1 MVPMSAI
8 ATAANSSA
16 YSAVALLLSN
26 AASSAT
32 TQVPNSTTSGAAA
45 SSASSAPI
53 DRVNLSDNA
62 KATLAR
68 AQTDQVAADKLA
80 AQVQAARDPTGKNTA
95 PKTSSSNGPSL
106 FDQLTGRGQ
115 SPPSSAGDFESATLT
130 ALLNTHTLSD
140 GSVQSFSVTASDVL
154 TPVSTPQQI
163 ADWYKTNATSLIN
176 DAQSSPSAGSIS
188 LAQAVQNHQVTFQS
202 AADIPGLDFHNTY
215 TFQGGNGGSSV
226 NQTFTYNQN
235 AAIFQDPTNNYLV
248 SSDGTVIS
256 WPKMPASATATA
268 G

>member
-1 MVPMSAI
+1 VSAI
-8 ATAANSSA
+8 ANAANSSA
-16 YSAVALLLSN
+16 YSAVALLLRN

-32 TQVPNSTTSGAAA
+32 TGASAATTTPGAAA
-45 SSASSAPI
+45 SSASSLPV
-53 DRVNLSDNA
+53 DTVNLSDAA

-95 PKTSSSNGPSL
+95 PKTSSNNGPSL

-115 SPPSSAGDFESATLT
+115 SQPSSAGDFESATLT
-130 ALLNTHTLSD
+130 ALINTHTLSD

-163 ADWYKTNATSLIN
+163 ADWYKTNTTSLIN

-226 NQTFTYNQN
+226 NETFTYNQN
-235 AAIFQDPTNNYLV
+235 AAVFRDPTNNYLV

-256 WPKMPASATATA
+256 WPKMPTSATATA

>member
-1 MVPMSAI
+1 MSAI

-32 TQVPNSTTSGAAA
+32 TGASAATTASGAAA
-45 SSASSAPI
+45 SSASSPPV
-53 DRVNLSDNA
+53 DTVNLSDNA

-68 AQTDQVAADKLA
+68 AQSDQVAADKLA

-115 SPPSSAGDFESATLT
+115 SQSSSAGDFESATLT

-154 TPVSTPQQI
+154 TPVSTPRQI

-256 WPKMPASATATA
+256 WPKMPAGATATA